1 MLYQATMCV
10 YISKQQGLNR
20 CDCSKV
26 TLDAHIHLLRG
37 TPRLAGAC
45 KSILKECTY
54 RALKKN
60 IGYKLLCRCPA
71 GLTDRPGPRSANAAS
86 SASSYD
92 MLTPSFVTYRSIG
105 LHKKRG
111 EQNREPSP
119 YQRIIV
125 ACWWRYDI
133 IDNSV

>member
-1 MLYQATMCV
+1 MCV

-45 KSILKECTY
+45 KRVLKECTY
-54 RALKKN
+54 SALEKN

-71 GLTDRPGPRSANAAS
+71 GLLTDWPAGPAERQCCELCEFLRHVNAI
-86 SASSYD
+86 
-92 MLTPSFVTYRSIG
+92 LRHLP
-105 LHKKRG
+105 
-111 EQNREPSP
+111 
-119 YQRIIV
+119 
-125 ACWWRYDI
+125 
-133 IDNSV
+133 